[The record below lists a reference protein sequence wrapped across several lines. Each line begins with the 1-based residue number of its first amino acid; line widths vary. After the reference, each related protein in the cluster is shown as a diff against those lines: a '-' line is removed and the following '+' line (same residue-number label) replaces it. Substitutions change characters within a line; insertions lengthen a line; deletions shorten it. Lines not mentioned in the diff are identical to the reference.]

1 MQITYLCAKHE
12 DWIYSNPEQALHF
25 MARDEMQGTLL
36 LHCGQYTEAIPYLGC
51 AFDIAVILLEVDGG
65 ENEAMKSKVT
75 SLAGLLEETYY
86 HLKLPEYRNAIL
98 DRANSVLQATESA
111 MLSAFLLKSVHQ

>member
-36 LHCGQYTEAIPYLGC
+36 LHCGQYTEAIPYIGC

-65 ENEAMKSKVT
+65 ENDALIHKVK

-86 HLKLPEYRNAIL
+86 HLNLPNYRNCVFKKI
-98 DRANSVLQATESA
+98 RS
-111 MLSAFLLKSVHQ
+111 F

>member
-12 DWIYSNPEQALHF
+12 DWVYSNPEQALHF

-51 AFDIAVILLEVDGG
+51 AFDIAVILLEVGSG
-65 ENEAMKSKVT
+65 ENTAMKRKVID
-75 SLAGLLEETYY
+75 LASLLEETYFY
-86 HLKLPEYRNAIL
+86 LKLPVYRNAIL
-98 DRANSVLQATESA
+98 DRVNAVIEAAESIV
-111 MLSAFLLKSVHQ
+111 SSPVLLKSVQE

>member
-36 LHCGQYTEAIPYLGC
+36 LHCGQYTEAIPYIGC

-65 ENEAMKSKVT
+65 ENDALIHKVK

-86 HLKLPEYRNAIL
+86 HLNLPNYRNAIL
-98 DRANSVLQATESA
+98 DRTHSVLQATESA
-111 MLSAFLLKSVHQ
+111 LLSAFLLKSVHQ